1 MVCIILLKVVI
12 KGYCL
17 KNKGGKNYGKKV
29 ARGAFLLLTL
39 CLSLSTV
46 GCKKSNEINKIKEEQ
61 SISSKEKGIS
71 TNEKDKNETF
81 KPSDYILKT
90 KKEYVYEYLGLK
102 FKLSNKFKKYMNDKK
117 IAMLDD
123 QSPIDKELK
132 YAFLTFNKMTEEQKK
147 AVFNK
152 KEDGYEKWENGLK
165 RIGTI
170 GIFEKNTSE
179 EKISKITKCDTH
191 TKIGVSSDGK
201 YDCYFSTNSG
211 SEIKLLDEFKKTEI
225 QIIEKKERP
234 KNGFVLSEKTD
245 LENTE
250 AFKK

>member
-1 MVCIILLKVVI
+1 M
-12 KGYCL
+12 
-17 KNKGGKNYGKKV
+17 KKIV
-29 ARGAFLLLTL
+29 SRGAFLLLTL

-46 GCKKSNEINKIKEEQ
+46 GCKKSNESNKTKEGQ
-61 SISSKEKGIS
+61 SISS
-71 TNEKDKNETF
+71 NEKDKNETF
-81 KPSDYILKT
+81 KPSDYTLKT

-102 FKLSNKFKKYMNDKK
+102 FKLSNNFKKYMNDKK

-132 YAFLTFNKMTEEQKK
+132 YAFLTFNKITEDQKK
-147 AVFNK
+147 EVVNK
-152 KEDGYEKWENGLK
+152 KKDGYEKWENELK

-201 YDCYFSTNSG
+201 YDCYFSTNSE
-211 SEIKLLDEFKKTEI
+211 SEIKLLNEFKKTEI

>member
-1 MVCIILLKVVI
+1 
-12 KGYCL
+12 
-17 KNKGGKNYGKKV
+17 
-29 ARGAFLLLTL
+29 
-39 CLSLSTV
+39 
-46 GCKKSNEINKIKEEQ
+46 
-61 SISSKEKGIS
+61 
-71 TNEKDKNETF
+71 
-81 KPSDYILKT
+81 
-90 KKEYVYEYLGLK
+90 
-102 FKLSNKFKKYMNDKK
+102 MNDKK

-123 QSPIDKELK
+123 QSPINKELK
-132 YAFLTFNKMTEEQKK
+132 YAFLTFNKMTKEQKK
-147 AVFNK
+147 AVVDK
-152 KEDGYEKWENGLK
+152 KEGGYEKWENGLK

-170 GIFEKNTSE
+170 GIFEKNTSK

-211 SEIKLLDEFKKTEI
+211 SEIKLLNEFKKTEI